1 MENPVKHTKEYELY
15 PIGERRPDSEVIR
28 AVFRVISSA
37 LQMNRRDGS
46 LDYGF
51 YSSKWKGRAMRG
63 FWAYYCTDG
72 YLLNE
77 GFQWLDCVQ

>member
-15 PIGERRPDSEVIR
+15 PIGERKPDSEVIR

-51 YSSKWKGRAMRG
+51 YSSK
-63 FWAYYCTDG
+63 
-72 YLLNE
+72 
-77 GFQWLDCVQ
+77 